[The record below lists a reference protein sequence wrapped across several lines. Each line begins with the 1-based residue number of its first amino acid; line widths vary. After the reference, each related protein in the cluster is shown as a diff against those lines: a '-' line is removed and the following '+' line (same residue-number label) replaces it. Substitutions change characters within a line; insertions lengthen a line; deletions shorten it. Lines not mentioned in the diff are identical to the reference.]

1 MTHSTI
7 DCMISLM
14 EENGFSA
21 EDIDHAECR
30 IASRYYAIV
39 CSPREVK
46 VRPDTDYI
54 MRFSLP
60 YVVAMAAIKHRVS
73 PWEIDLKYARD
84 PKVCGL
90 MDRIFC
96 VEDDSKDNPGY
107 FPGYLTVVLKD
118 GRTFVKDQRYEM
130 GTRQNPLNL
139 EAVNRKLLDN
149 LSPYYGEER
158 IRQITGLL
166 EQMEQLPD
174 ADTLIQV

>member
-1 MTHSTI
+1 M
-7 DCMISLM
+7 
-14 EENGFSA
+14 
-21 EDIDHAECR
+21 
-30 IASRYYAIV
+30 
-39 CSPREVK
+39 
-46 VRPDTDYI
+46 
-54 MRFSLP
+54 
-60 YVVAMAAIKHRVS
+60 
-73 PWEIDLKYARD
+73 
-84 PKVCGL
+84 
-90 MDRIFC
+90 
-96 VEDDSKDNPGY
+96 EDDSKDNPGY

-174 ADTLIQV
+174 ADTLIQVLKRDK